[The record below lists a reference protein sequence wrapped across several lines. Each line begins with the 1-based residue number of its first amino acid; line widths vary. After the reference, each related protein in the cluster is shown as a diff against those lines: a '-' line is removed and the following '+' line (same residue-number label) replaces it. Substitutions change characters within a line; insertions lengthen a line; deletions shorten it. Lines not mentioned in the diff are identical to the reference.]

1 MVAIGAGIKA
11 ATSKSASK
19 AAMDGGA
26 AGGGG
31 QSGGWDVTRAQ
42 ASWADQGG
50 QVTFKIAG
58 SDLVGVLSNETTRKT
73 AY

>member
-50 QVTFKIAG
+50 TI
-58 SDLVGVLSNETTRKT
+58 LE
-73 AY
+73 